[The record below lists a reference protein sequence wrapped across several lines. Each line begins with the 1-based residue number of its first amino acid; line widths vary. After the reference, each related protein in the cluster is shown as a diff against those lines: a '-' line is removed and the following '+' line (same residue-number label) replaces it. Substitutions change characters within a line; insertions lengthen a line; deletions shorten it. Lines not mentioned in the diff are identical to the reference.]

1 MRWRAAVIATVALA
15 AGCGRAGATKGGDT
29 AAAML
34 PRATVDTTVIGDAM
48 PPAATTGGRSESSAN
63 RAGSLP
69 NGSGKAP
76 SVAIEPPVTAQ
87 TRDPVAPAGPTSP
100 APGGTRP
107 AGAMTPAFVIFRD
120 SVLQS
125 DLDWLRRQGFT
136 IANVNDA
143 SNAVSVGVPDGYSGN
158 PKANPRVA
166 RFTMLMR

>member
-1 MRWRAAVIATVALA
+1 MHRRAAAIATVALA
-15 AGCGRAGATKGGDT
+15 AGCGRAGAAKGGDT
-29 AAAML
+29 AAAMR
-34 PRATVDTTVIGDAM
+34 PRATVDTTLIGDAM
-48 PPAATTGGRSESSAN
+48 PPATTTGGRSESSAT

-76 SVAIEPPVTAQ
+76 PVAIKPPVTAG
-87 TRDPVAPAGPTSP
+87 TRAPAAPPAPTSP
-100 APGGTRP
+100 APGATMP

-166 RFTMLMR
+166 RFTILMR